1 MNKIAEK
8 IVPIM
13 NDEEL
18 DTLIF
23 SHFENQAQTLTT
35 GAEANLLK
43 FRELL
48 GKLDDDQ
55 EVRWNNIK
63 RTFKR
68 NILLGSAGSGDD
80 KFSQVIA
87 QLTVFTEGLAEIKN
101 TLDTGVVALGG
112 GKKSKEPTFMEKI
125 VSENVGGAVQH
136 LAEFNQTL
144 SSIKDSLESV
154 TSLESLNQ
162 IASNSDVM
170 KRASEASIAES
181 KAIKLGKKPYK
192 INVVNRIPTA
202 FLDVISAQFTILQ
215 SWVEPMAKMQTLEAG
230 QFRRAVEA
238 TFERYE
244 ELVER
249 VKAID
254 NSKAKAKP
262 DAETADEDANID
274 GTVEDGTIE
283 QPSSDGIIF
292 DPPEPNQ

>member
-181 KAIKLGKKPYK
+181 KAIKLGKK
-192 INVVNRIPTA
+192 A
-202 FLDVISAQFTILQ
+202 L
-215 SWVEPMAKMQTLEAG
+215 
-230 QFRRAVEA
+230 
-238 TFERYE
+238 
-244 ELVER
+244 
-249 VKAID
+249 
-254 NSKAKAKP
+254 
-262 DAETADEDANID
+262 
-274 GTVEDGTIE
+274 
-283 QPSSDGIIF
+283 
-292 DPPEPNQ
+292 